1 MSQFQQHFDFD
12 FKISKRKIMKMCKCI
27 IHLNVPEVKV
37 HWNFPFFLCRIWSR
51 LPVETSVM
59 KSSLFYSDFSVCC
72 CQGPRQE
79 INWQGRL
86 VFTTNWIVIDIYNEV
101 WHQVQSTCI
110 ITYMYICVS
119 FQSSSSFVSNAT
131 AAALI
136 SSGAIPF
143 CLTILKNL
151 LPFWKQYSVTEVR
164 SGYILSSVNF

>member
-1 MSQFQQHFDFD
+1 MSQYQQHFDFD

-27 IHLNVPEVKV
+27 IHLNVPEVKI
-37 HWNFPFFLCRIWSR
+37 HWNFPFFLSRIWSR
-51 LPVETSVM
+51 LPVETSAM
-59 KSSLFYSDFSVCC
+59 KSSLFYSDSSVCC

-86 VFTTNWIVIDIYNEV
+86 VFTTNWIVTDVYSKV
-101 WHQVQSTCI
+101 WHQVQTTCI

-164 SGYILSSVNF
+164 SGYILSSVKF